1 MKLGIDAK
9 WFFDGP
15 PSGRVVIENLVK
27 NIIMINNHNRLHCQL
42 HLFFKECDKR
52 KTFPY
57 YDKSIHCHYIRGKNN
72 FISNVLFL
80 PLYCIG
86 LKLDVVI
93 CQNFSPFCS
102 SFKRISYIH
111 DIIYVSHPE
120 FFTITERL
128 YFFPI
133 KFLARRAHRICTI
146 SESEKRRL
154 INSKF
159 GTDEK
164 IDVIH
169 HGITDEFKPKEQH
182 SDELLKAV
190 ILKYNLPEKFILY
203 VGRLNLRKN
212 ILNLVKS
219 IPLLEDRKIPLFLAG
234 QYDWKTFNADDLACR
249 LGIKNRIILTG
260 FVENEY
266 LPVLYALSTIF
277 CFVSYEEGFGLP
289 VLEAMATGV
298 PVVVSNSSSIPEV
311 CGDAG
316 NYVDPHDPQS
326 IATTI
331 DSLLNNEELYA
342 KKRTLGLKRASFFK
356 WRHSAEKIIQSAL
369 KACST

>member
-1 MKLGIDAK
+1 MNLGLDAK

-27 NIIMINNHNRLHCQL
+27 NIIMINKHNAQSCQL
-42 HLFFKECDKR
+42 HLFFKKCDQR
-52 KTFPY
+52 KKFPY
-57 YDKSIHCHYIRGKNN
+57 QDKSLHCHYIRGKNN

-86 LKLDVVI
+86 LKLDVVVF
-93 CQNFSPFCS
+93 QNFSPLCS

-111 DIIYVSHPE
+111 DGIYMSHPE
-120 FFTITERL
+120 FFTTIERL

-133 KFLARRAHRICTI
+133 KFLANRAHRICTI

-154 INSKF
+154 VNFKF

-169 HGITDEFKPKEQH
+169 HGITDEFKPREKRN
-182 SDELLKAV
+182 DELLKTV
-190 ILKYNLPEKFILY
+190 VSKYNLPEKFILY
-203 VGRLNLRKN
+203 VGRLNVRKN
-212 ILNLVKS
+212 LLNLMKAIS
-219 IPLLEDRKIPLFLAG
+219 LLKDTEIPLFLAG
-234 QYDWKTFNADDLACR
+234 QYDRKMFNIDQWACR

-260 FVENEY
+260 FVENEH
-266 LPVLYALSTIF
+266 LPVLYSLSTIF

-289 VLEAMATGV
+289 ALEAMASGV
-298 PVVVSNSSSIPEV
+298 PVVVSNSSSIPDI

-316 NYVDPHDPQS
+316 NYVDSCDPVS
-326 IATTI
+326 IAATI

-342 KKRTLGLKRASFFK
+342 KKRAHGLKRASLFK
-356 WRHSAEKIIQSAL
+356 WQYSAEKIMDSAL
-369 KACST
+369 KACNT